1 MGSPAFNLLQKNAD
15 LTRRIEVQESDH
27 RPKGERDAYK
37 LLYAGFMAA
46 PIIAGVDKFTD
57 KLGNWDKYLSQD
69 VAERLPVER
78 HTFMQAV
85 GLIEIAA
92 GLLVA
97 AKPKWGGYVVGA
109 WLAGIVANLWTK
121 PEYRDIALRD
131 FGLAIGALALA
142 RIASD
147 APRER
152 RMEMPA

>member
-1 MGSPAFNLLQKNAD
+1 MHG
-15 LTRRIEVQESDH
+15 SDH
-27 RPKGERDAYK
+27 RPKGERDAYR

-57 KLGNWDKYLSQD
+57 KLGNWDKYLSDD
-69 VAERLPVER
+69 VAEKLPVER

-85 GLIEIAA
+85 GSIEIAA

-97 AKPKWGGYVVGA
+97 VKPKWGGYVVGA

-131 FGLAIGALALA
+131 VGLALGALALA
-142 RIASD
+142 RMAAD
-147 APRER
+147 APQER
-152 RMEMPA
+152 RMMELPA

>member
-1 MGSPAFNLLQKNAD
+1 MEQMD
-15 LTRRIEVQESDH
+15 L

-46 PIIAGVDKFTD
+46 PLIAGVDKFTD
-57 KLGNWDKYLSQD
+57 KLGNWDKYLSDD
-69 VAERLPVER
+69 VAEKLPVQR

-97 AKPKWGGYVVGA
+97 ARPKWGGYVVGA

-131 FGLAIGALALA
+131 IGLALGALALA
-142 RIASD
+142 RMAAD

-152 RMEMPA
+152 RLAELPA

>member
-1 MGSPAFNLLQKNAD
+1 VHNIDQ
-15 LTRRIEVQESDH
+15 RDH

-57 KLGNWDKYLSQD
+57 KLGNWDKYLSD
-69 VAERLPVER
+69 GVAEQLPVER
-78 HTFMQAV
+78 HTFMQAI

-131 FGLAIGALALA
+131 TGLALAALALA
-142 RIASD
+142 RMAAD
-147 APRER
+147 VPRR
-152 RMEMPA
+152 REAAHLPA

>member
-1 MGSPAFNLLQKNAD
+1 MYQM
-15 LTRRIEVQESDH
+15 DH
-27 RPKGERDAYK
+27 RPKGERDAYR

-46 PIIAGVDKFTD
+46 PIVAGVDKFTD
-57 KLGNWDKYLSQD
+57 KLGNWDKYLSD
-69 VAERLPVER
+69 GVAEKLPVER

-97 AKPKWGGYVVGA
+97 AKPKWGGYVVAA

-131 FGLAIGALALA
+131 IGLALGALALA
-142 RIASD
+142 RMAAD
-147 APRER
+147 APQRHAVAEL
-152 RMEMPA
+152 PA

>member
-1 MGSPAFNLLQKNAD
+1 VHEM
-15 LTRRIEVQESDH
+15 DH

-46 PIIAGVDKFTD
+46 PIIAGIDKFTD
-57 KLGNWDKYLSQD
+57 RLGNWDKYLSDD
-69 VAERLPVER
+69 VAERLPVRR

-92 GLLVA
+92 GLMVA
-97 AKPKWGGYVVGA
+97 ARPKWGGYVVGA

-131 FGLAIGALALA
+131 VGLALGALALA
-142 RIASD
+142 RMAAD
-147 APRER
+147 APQERHRREL
-152 RMEMPA
+152 PA